1 VRSSEKFKKEKQM
14 NAYHVA
20 KKIEKYLKETHTWS
34 TAEGLTPALAKGKQ
48 ATLEHGYF
56 DARYGC
62 LASIVWEEGLWVE
75 ELQEKYVNSGVY
87 WTIPWVNSEA
97 IRDIADKHG
106 YFVEPYNSWL
116 LGVFPK

>member
-1 VRSSEKFKKEKQM
+1 M

-20 KKIEKYLKETHTWS
+20 KKIEKYLKETNTWS
-34 TAEGLTPALAKGKQ
+34 TAEGMTPALAKGKQ

-56 DARYGC
+56 DDA
-62 LASIVWEEGLWVE
+62 LASVVWEEGLWVE
-75 ELQEKYVNSGVY
+75 ELAEKY
-87 WTIPWVNSEA
+87 TIPWVMSEA
-97 IRDIADKHG
+97 IRDIADEHG